1 VSAAAVAGEARPYAC
16 TMRLRHL
23 GYVGQNLTLGLTTG
37 RTLRLAGIGS
47 DRLEEVIAA
56 NLTSLETILGWNL
69 RHGIRF
75 FRVASSVIPFASHE
89 SFDLEWPERFATE
102 LARIRAFAARHEMR
116 LSMHPGQYTV
126 LNSPRDEVVA
136 RAVDELVYH
145 ATFLDLV
152 APAEGSIT
160 LHLGGAYGERERAK
174 ATAVENARRLPDA
187 VLRRLCLEHDDRI
200 FDLDD
205 ALEVARAVG
214 IPVIF
219 DLHHHRCLHRRP
231 DWRDDLGALL
241 ESVVATWG
249 GRVPKFH
256 LSSARAPGE
265 TAHADHVRDDDFALA
280 LEVFGGVGGDRPY
293 DLMLEAKEKDRAVL
307 RHLGRGAPA
316 EPAGEARRSR

>member
-1 VSAAAVAGEARPYAC
+1 VSAAAVAGGARGYARP
-16 TMRLRHL
+16 MRLRHL

-37 RTLRLAGIGS
+37 RTLRLARIDG
-47 DRLEEVIAA
+47 DRLAEVIAA
-56 NLTSLETILGWNL
+56 NLESLAAILAWNL

-75 FRVASSVIPFASHE
+75 FRVASGVIPFASHE
-89 SFDLEWPERFATE
+89 SFDLAWPERFAGE
-102 LARIRAFAARHEMR
+102 LARIRGFALRHGLR

-126 LNSPRDEVVA
+126 LNSPRDVVVA

-152 APAEGSIT
+152 APAEGTIT
-160 LHLGGAYGERERAK
+160 LHLGGAYGDREAAK
-174 ATAVENARRLPDA
+174 ATLVEHARRLPDA
-187 VLRRLCLEHDDRI
+187 VLARLSLEHDDRI

-205 ALEVARAVG
+205 ALEVAHALG
-214 IPVIF
+214 LPVVF

-231 DWRDDLGALL
+231 DWRDDLGPLL
-241 ESVVATWG
+241 EAVVATWG

-265 TAHADHVRDDDFALA
+265 TAHADHVRDDDFDVALA
-280 LEVFGGVGGDRPY
+280 VFGAMGGDEPY

-307 RHLGRGAPA
+307 RHLGRTASPPGPS
-316 EPAGEARRSR
+316 PT